1 MRRNSK
7 RPSVNLDIAPVNL
20 IDLLLI
26 LLIFF
31 ITTTTFLQLKM
42 IDLNIPISSSKKV
55 NYKKNLT
62 HIINIS
68 HDCKFYIDKKSVDLY
83 GLSKELNSLHNDNKN
98 TIFQVGADKE
108 SPHRCFVDVLDIF
121 STLGISNISV
131 LTKNKEQ

>member
-42 IDLNIPISSSKKV
+42 IDLNIPVSSSKKV
-55 NYKKNLT
+55 VYKKNIT
-62 HIINIS
+62 HIVNITK
-68 HDCKFYIDKKSVDLY
+68 DCKYFIDKKAVQKEELA
-83 GLSKELNSLHNDNKN
+83 KELNSIYKSNKN
-98 TIFQVGADKE
+98 SIFQVGADKE
-108 SPHRCFVDVLDIF
+108 SPHRCFVDILDIF
-121 STLGISNISV
+121 STEGIGNISV
-131 LTKNKEQ
+131 LTKNKE

>member
-42 IDLNIPISSSKKV
+42 IDLNIPVSSSKKV
-55 NYKKNLT
+55 VYKKNLT
-62 HIINIS
+62 HIINITQN
-68 HDCKFYIDKKSVDLY
+68 CEYFIDKKGVNKLE
-83 GLSKELNSLHNDNKN
+83 LKERLNSIHNENKN
-98 TIFQVGADKE
+98 SIFQVGADKE

-121 STLGISNISV
+121 SNEGIGNISV
-131 LTKNKEQ
+131 LTKNKE